1 MFVGKEGPT
10 NFRIPLNTFLNINE
24 NKR

>member
-10 NFRIPLNTFLNINE
+10 LESP
-24 NKR
+24 